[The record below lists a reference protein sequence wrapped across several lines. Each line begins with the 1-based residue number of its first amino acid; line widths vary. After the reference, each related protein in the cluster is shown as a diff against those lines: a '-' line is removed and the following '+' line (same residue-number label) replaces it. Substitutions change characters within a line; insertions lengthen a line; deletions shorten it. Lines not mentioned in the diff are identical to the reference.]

1 MSDLPDQVLVWKN
14 FKRGDQGAFSAL
26 YRHYYAS
33 LYFYALKSTGSAPQA
48 QESVQ
53 DLFVTLW
60 NRRERLGDVQQ
71 VKPYLFKALRSIL
84 RRLPVPH
91 NDLLSDISEAGHA
104 MSFSPEDFLIQQEDD
119 AYRQDTLARVL
130 NGLPPR
136 QREAVYLKYYEDL
149 SYQQIAEVLHINYQS
164 VVNLIYQAF
173 KELKKQ
179 PVLQKLVS
187 VEKWASGNAP
197 RRVPTCPLF
206 HFSLPPSN

>member
-1 MSDLPDQVLVWKN
+1 MSDLPDQALVWKK
-14 FKRGDQGAFSAL
+14 FKSGDQGAFSAL
-26 YRHYYAS
+26 YRHHYAS
-33 LYFYALKSTGSAPQA
+33 LYFYALKSTGCATQA

-60 NRRERLGDVQQ
+60 NRRPGLGDVQQ

-84 RRLPVPH
+84 SRRPMLPF
-91 NDLLSDISEAGHA
+91 DALSGTEETSGALQ
-104 MSFSPEDFLIQQEDD
+104 FSPEDFLIAQEED
-119 AYRQDTLARVL
+119 AYRQETLAQVL

-136 QREAVYLKYYEDL
+136 QREAVYLRYYEDL

-179 PVLQKLVS
+179 PVLQKLVG
-187 VEKWASGNAP
+187 A
-197 RRVPTCPLF
+197 RR
-206 HFSLPPSN
+206 SALPPIPLSH